1 MVDWPIFVLGLVAV
15 SIVMTAVRAIAREDL
30 DARTT
35 TGARTPSAATDA
47 PPAERRR
54 PSS

>member
-35 TGARTPSAATDA
+35 TAAGTARATTAA
-47 PPAERRR
+47 PPRDR
-54 PSS
+54 